1 MLALGCDHGGY
12 NLICAIKKY
21 LDEKGIEYKDFGTYS
36 TDSVDYPIYGYKVAK
51 AVASGECELGILC
64 CGTGIGISMAAN
76 KVKGIRAAVVS
87 NEFCAEMTR
96 RHNHANILCM
106 GGRVTSEEDAV
117 KFTEIFLN
125 TPEEGDRHLKRLAM
139 IDEIEAGTFKVD

>member
-1 MLALGCDHGGY
+1 MKIRTIISSICLMLL
-12 NLICAIKKY
+12 AISCSMGDEV
-21 LDEKGIEYKDFGTYS
+21 LDEVGK
-36 TDSVDYPIYGYKVAK
+36 
-51 AVASGECELGILC
+51 
-64 CGTGIGISMAAN
+64 
-76 KVKGIRAAVVS
+76 VVS